1 MKHYRALGWERYGQ
15 EQTSAKDEQ
24 YSHEIPLTDVQ
35 YAIDDAVRY
44 LHEMQRQDKF
54 GQWASYLLECIED
67 IGGESLSE
75 IHAILHIRFNNGCW

>member
-67 IGGESLSE
+67 IGGGRPSE
-75 IHAILHIRFNNGCW
+75 IHPNLPTPLNHASL